1 MEENRE
7 ENMEEDSLDT
17 SWMND
22 VKKELSIDTNYNKEP
37 CVQINTYF
45 IFVDVDNNI
54 HKVSSEKENLV
65 IGEGNTNIITKERLL
80 QIIENKKREN
90 PKTKYRVANILL
102 YCNEIE
108 PGEIRNY
115 AKNENMEEISN
126 KTLKVLS
133 IFNDVVVHPSIFI
146 FHSINAVYFIF
157 KQLKNKIR
165 AKVNNNPGVV
175 ANKIKSILK
184 VKTKHA
190 KSKEGGEHNLTKK
203 VSFQDES
210 SPDVSNETQNES
222 VKMNTTKKNR
232 EDEEGDEWGDEGGGN
247 GMNGVDGVDSGN
259 GGNGVNK
266 NNKTRKL

>member
-7 ENMEEDSLDT
+7 ENIEDVSLDT
-17 SWMND
+17 SWMNE
-22 VKKELSIDTNYNKEP
+22 VKKELSINTNYNKEP
-37 CVQINTYF
+37 CAQINTYF
-45 IFVDVDNNI
+45 IFVDGNNNI
-54 HKVSSEKENLV
+54 HKVSSNKENLV
-65 IGEGNTNIITKERLL
+65 IVEGNTSIITKERLL
-80 QIIENKKREN
+80 QIIENKKKEN
-90 PKTKYRVANILL
+90 PKTKYRLANILL

-115 AKNENMEEISN
+115 AKNENIEEISN
-126 KTLKVLS
+126 KALKVLS
-133 IFNDVVVHPSIFI
+133 IFNDVVVPPSIFI

-190 KSKEGGEHNLTKK
+190 KSKLEGGEHNLTKK

-210 SPDVSNETQNES
+210 SPEVFNDS

-232 EDEEGDEWGDEGGGN
+232 EDEWSDEGGDEVGGNGGDGVADEGGGN
-247 GMNGVDGVDSGN
+247 GDDGL
-259 GGNGVNK
+259 NK

>member
-1 MEENRE
+1 MEENSE
-7 ENMEEDSLDT
+7 ENIEDVSLDT

-22 VKKELSIDTNYNKEP
+22 VKKELSIDTNCNKEP

-54 HKVSSEKENLV
+54 HKVSSDKENLV
-65 IGEGNTNIITKERLL
+65 IGEGNPSIITKERLL

-90 PKTKYRVANILL
+90 PKTKYRLANILL

-108 PGEIRNY
+108 PNEIRNY

-126 KTLKVLS
+126 NVLKVLS
-133 IFNDVVVHPSIFI
+133 IFNEVVIPPSIFI
-146 FHSINAVYFIF
+146 FHSINAIYFIF
-157 KQLKNKIR
+157 KQIKNKNR
-165 AKVNNNPGVV
+165 AKVNNNSGVV
-175 ANKIKSILK
+175 ANKIKSILR

-190 KSKEGGEHNLTKK
+190 KSKLEGGEHNLTKR
-203 VSFQDES
+203 VSFLDES
-210 SPDVSNETQNES
+210 SPDVSNDS

-232 EDEEGDEWGDEGGGN
+232 EDEGG
-247 GMNGVDGVDSGN
+247 DGVDDADGTD
-259 GGNGVNK
+259 GAAEQNK

>member
-1 MEENRE
+1 MEENHD
-7 ENMEEDSLDT
+7 ENMEEGSLDT
-17 SWMND
+17 SWMNE
-22 VKKELSIDTNYNKEP
+22 VKKELSINTNYNKEP
-37 CVQINTYF
+37 CAQINTYF
-45 IFVDVDNNI
+45 IFVDGDNNI
-54 HKVSSEKENLV
+54 HKVSSDKEKLV
-65 IGEGNTNIITKERLL
+65 IGEGNTSIITKERLL

-90 PKTKYRVANILL
+90 PKTKYRLANILL

-126 KTLKVLS
+126 KALKVLS

-157 KQLKNKIR
+157 KQLKNKNR

-190 KSKEGGEHNLTKK
+190 KSKLEGGEHNITKK

-210 SPDVSNETQNES
+210 SPEVSNDS

-232 EDEEGDEWGDEGGGN
+232 EDEGSDEWGDEVGGNGVYGVADEGGGN
-247 GMNGVDGVDSGN
+247 GDDGL
-259 GGNGVNK
+259 NK